1 MSRKPG
7 LALQVAIL
15 MGAGLLAAP
24 DASASIICPDTY
36 CGQRA
41 YADPYIWDG
50 FRGSKGYRGAEFYGR
65 SWYLL
70 RTLRPVYVPVDEHPG
85 YPQVQT
91 KYHSGHHKT
100 LRVHRKRR

>member
-1 MSRKPG
+1 MSRKLG
-7 LALQVAIL
+7 EALRVAIL
-15 MGAGLLAAP
+15 MGTGLLAAP
-24 DASASIICPDTY
+24 HASASSLLCPDTY

-50 FRGSKGYRGAEFYGR
+50 FRGSKGYRGVEFYGR

-70 RTLRPVYVPVDEHPG
+70 RTLRPVYIATDGHEH
-85 YPQVQT
+85 VRT
-91 KYHSGHHKT
+91 KTHAGHKT